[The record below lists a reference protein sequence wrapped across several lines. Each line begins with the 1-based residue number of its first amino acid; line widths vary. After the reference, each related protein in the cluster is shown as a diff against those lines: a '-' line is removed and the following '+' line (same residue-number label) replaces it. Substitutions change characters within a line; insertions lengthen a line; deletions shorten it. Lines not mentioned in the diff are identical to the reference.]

1 MERKGTKNP
10 ALFWEEREK
19 VSVNDCQAIIWGL
32 SETGTCHCV
41 PGRSLQSPP
50 WHDALFALRHNT
62 NILYR
67 LF

>member
-32 SETGTCHCV
+32 
-41 PGRSLQSPP
+41 
-50 WHDALFALRHNT
+50 
-62 NILYR
+62 
-67 LF
+67 